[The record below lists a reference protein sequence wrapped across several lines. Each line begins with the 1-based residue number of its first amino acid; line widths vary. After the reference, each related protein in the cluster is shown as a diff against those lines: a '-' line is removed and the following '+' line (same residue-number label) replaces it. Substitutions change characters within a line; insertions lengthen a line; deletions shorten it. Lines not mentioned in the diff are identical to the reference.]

1 MKTLGWMA
9 FQAVVVAG
17 FVYIQSDVGHQLGKE
32 PNYGAAL
39 LVGVAL
45 AFGLTWII
53 VMVRDSIVRARSSRR
68 AAPDLTGTPLE
79 VSPVSRVDSEVGA
92 DGEHLIAPPRG
103 SGDSPKLLGSRRI
116 G

>member
-9 FQAVVVAG
+9 FQAAIVAG
-17 FVYIQSDVGHQLGKE
+17 FVYIQNDVGHQLGKE

-53 VMVRDSIVRARSSRR
+53 VMVRDSIVRTRSSHR
-68 AAPDLTGTPLE
+68 AAADLIGTTLE
-79 VSPVSRVDSEVGA
+79 VSPVSRIDCEMGG
-92 DGEHLIAPPRG
+92 DGERLTASPRSG
-103 SGDSPKLLGSRRI
+103 GDSPKLLGSRRI

>member
-9 FQAVVVAG
+9 FQAAIVAAVVLVQ
-17 FVYIQSDVGHQLGKE
+17 IDVGHQLGKK
-32 PNYGAAL
+32 PDFGVAL
-39 LVGVAL
+39 GFGIAL

-68 AAPDLTGTPLE
+68 AAADLSGAALE
-79 VSPVSRVDSEVGA
+79 VSAVGRIDNEMSS
-92 DGEHLIAPPRG
+92 DGERLIASPRG
-103 SGDSPKLLGSRRI
+103 GDDVPKLPGHGRI

>member
-9 FQAVVVAG
+9 FQAAIVAG
-17 FVYIQSDVGHQLGKE
+17 FVYIQNDVGHQLGKE

-39 LVGVAL
+39 LVGIAL

-68 AAPDLTGTPLE
+68 AAADVTGATLKI
-79 VSPVSRVDSEVGA
+79 SPVGRIDCEMGG
-92 DGEHLIAPPRG
+92 DGERLIAPSRG
-103 SGDSPKLLGSRRI
+103 GGDSPKLLGGRRI